1 MERRHF
7 AHFIAVVDAGSIS
20 EAARRLRLSQPTV
33 SQSIRDLERSL
44 KAPLFV
50 RGRRLTLTS
59 AGRILVGPARQTLRA
74 FDIARA
80 AVDSVDSLH
89 TGRLDIAVVNG
100 LAVDPLAPLLIRFHR
115 RFPRVSVRLIHAPF
129 GVDGFETLRR
139 REAELLLSDHP
150 GPFPQHN
157 AFTLPV
163 ACLAAAFSPQAVDL
177 PPGETIAL
185 SELVKFP
192 LIIGLPERTTSQQ
205 AFVARLALED
215 LPLPTLVVETEHRDV
230 ILPLVL
236 AGVGVAVVSEPEA
249 AAAARMGAEVRAIN
263 VPGLRSAVLYHRQD
277 PLSPAARTFLTLL
290 QS

>member
-33 SQSIRDLERSL
+33 SQSIRDLELSL
-44 KAPLFV
+44 KTPLFV

-115 RFPRVSVRLIHAPF
+115 RFPRVSVRLIRAPF

-249 AAAARMGAEVRAIN
+249 AAAAQMGAEVRAIN
-263 VPGLRSAVLYHRQD
+263 VPGLRSAVLYHRQG
-277 PLSPAARTFLTLL
+277 PLSPAAQTFLTLL